1 MSAYIIRRLI
11 EGLVVAIVVS
21 VLIFLIMRLMPGDPL
36 QLYISRNQL
45 DGLSPADAMALRVQL
60 GLDKPLPIQYFSW
73 MAGLLYG
80 DFGRSIMYNTSVGQ
94 LMLERF
100 PVTIYL
106 GLLALIVSSVLG
118 ILAGLVCALKRG
130 SAIDLAVT
138 ALSNFGI
145 SVPNFWLGI
154 LMIYLFGLYLNWLPT
169 QGFTSPT
176 QDFWLSFKQ
185 LIMPVFCLS
194 VFPIA
199 GNARQARSSILE
211 IVRQDYIRTA
221 WAKGLRERRIV
232 FVHILKNGL
241 IPVVT
246 LIGIQARFVIS
257 GSVLIETVFNI
268 PGVGRLLVS
277 SIFAQDYQVVQAI
290 VLVLGVAII
299 LANLAVDLSYGWFDP
314 RVRYG

>member
-1 MSAYIIRRLI
+1 MSTYIMRRLI

-45 DGLSPADAMALRVQL
+45 DGLSAADAQALRVQL
-60 GLDKPLPIQYFSW
+60 GLDKPLPMQYISW
-73 MAGLLYG
+73 MGGLFHG
-80 DFGRSIMYNTSVGQ
+80 DFGNSIMYSTSVGQ

-100 PVTIYL
+100 PVTVYL
-106 GLLALIVSSVLG
+106 GVLALIVSSVLG
-118 ILAGLVCALKRG
+118 ILAGMVCALRRG
-130 SAIDLAVT
+130 SAIDLTVT
-138 ALSNFGI
+138 ALANFGI

-154 LMIYLFGLYLNWLPT
+154 LMIYLFGLYLNWFPT

-176 QDFWLSFKQ
+176 QDPWLSFKQ
-185 LIMPVFCLS
+185 VIMPVFCLS

-232 FVHILKNGL
+232 FMHILKNGL

-246 LIGIQARFVIS
+246 LIGIQARFVVS

-290 VLVLGVAII
+290 VLIMGIVII

-314 RVRYG
+314 RVRYN

>member
-1 MSAYIIRRLI
+1 
-11 EGLVVAIVVS
+11 
-21 VLIFLIMRLMPGDPL
+21 MPGDPL

-60 GLDKPLPIQYFSW
+60 GLDKPLPVQYFSW
-73 MAGLLYG
+73 MAGLFHG

-100 PVTIYL
+100 PVTVYL

-118 ILAGLVCALKRG
+118 ILAGLVCALRRG
-130 SAIDLAVT
+130 SAIDLVVT
-138 ALSNFGI
+138 ALANFGI

-154 LMIYLFGLYLNWLPT
+154 LMIYLFGLYLNWFPT

-176 QDFWLSFKQ
+176 QDLWLSFKQ
-185 LIMPVFCLS
+185 VIMPVFCLS

-211 IVRQDYIRTA
+211 IIRQDYVRTA

-232 FVHILKNGL
+232 FIHVLKNGL

-246 LIGIQARFVIS
+246 LIGIQARFVVS

-277 SIFAQDYQVVQAI
+277 SIFAQDYQVVQAV
-290 VLVLGVAII
+290 VLIMGVVII

-314 RVRYG
+314 RVRYN

>member
-1 MSAYIIRRLI
+1 MRRLI

-21 VLIFLIMRLMPGDPL
+21 LLIFLIMRLMPGDPL

-60 GLDKPLPIQYFSW
+60 GLDKPLPVQYFSW
-73 MAGLLYG
+73 MAGLLHG
-80 DFGRSIMYNTSVGQ
+80 DYGRSIMYNTSVGQ

-100 PVTIYL
+100 PVTVYL

-118 ILAGLVCALKRG
+118 ILAGLVCALRRG
-130 SAIDLAVT
+130 GAIDLVVT
-138 ALSNFGI
+138 ALANFGI

-154 LMIYLFGLYLNWLPT
+154 LMIYLFGLYLNWFPT

-176 QDFWLSFKQ
+176 QDLWLSFKQ
-185 LIMPVFCLS
+185 VIMPVFCLS

-211 IVRQDYIRTA
+211 IIRQDYVRTA

-232 FVHILKNGL
+232 FIHVLKNGL

-246 LIGIQARFVIS
+246 LIGIQARFVVS

-290 VLVLGVAII
+290 VLIMGVVII

-314 RVRYG
+314 RVRYN